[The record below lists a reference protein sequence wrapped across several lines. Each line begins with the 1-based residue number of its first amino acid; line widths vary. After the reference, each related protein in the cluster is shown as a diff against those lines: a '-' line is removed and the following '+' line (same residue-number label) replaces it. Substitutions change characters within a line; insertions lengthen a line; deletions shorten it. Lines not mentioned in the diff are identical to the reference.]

1 MTSSGS
7 QRIHSCQKNGLFVC
21 FTSSLKSQPH
31 PSELVCLTSGQVDP
45 RVGVGAEVP
54 ASFQRDKTC
63 NTLELW
69 HISKYLSLSLILCL
83 MEVVGHLGLDF
94 IQLSI
99 SSLAGQGFICMYCPS
114 GLSILWNLSGKYI
127 LKFLELQIHYS

>member
-1 MTSSGS
+1 M
-7 QRIHSCQKNGLFVC
+7 QKKSCLFVC
-21 FTSSLKSQPH
+21 FTSSLKSRPH
-31 PSELVCLTSGQVDP
+31 PSEFVCLTPGQVDP

-54 ASFQRDKTC
+54 ASFQLDKTLGPLASE
-63 NTLELW
+63 N
-69 HISKYLSLSLILCL
+69 ICL

-99 SSLAGQGFICMYCPS
+99 SSLAGQGFICMYWPS

-127 LKFLELQIHYS
+127 TKFLELQIHYS